1 MHAQENSK
9 GPLTSSA
16 NPIFSLTCPL
26 NALLYRPLVRLNGM
40 RSMIDNVS
48 NTYGYLPLLKLHRKF
63 RSTSREDGQTIKQGE
78 DYRS

>member
-16 NPIFSLTCPL
+16 NPIFLLTCPL

-40 RSMIDNVS
+40 RSNDKQC
-48 NTYGYLPLLKLHRKF
+48 LQHLWLLTPIEA
-63 RSTSREDGQTIKQGE
+63 TSKV
-78 DYRS
+78 